1 MTNKECYKY
10 YGPAIMQELKEKILK
25 YQYIENVSNRTLA
38 IRAGVSRNTIDKIL
52 YYPPKESGCTVDV
65 FYKICRMINANPN
78 EIFMNVS
85 RETF

>member
-1 MTNKECYKY
+1 MTNSECYEY
-10 YGPAIMQELKEKILK
+10 YGPAIMQCLKERILK
-25 YQYIENVSNRTLA
+25 YQYLENVSNRTLA

-52 YYPPKESGCTVDV
+52 YYTPKESGCTVDV
-65 FYKICRMINANPN
+65 FYKICRLIKANPA